1 MADSETCICCGDY
14 IPEGQMVCLKCEKT
28 IAQNFIENLK
38 KKEGLDLEKQIC
50 NHCGK
55 ELDVFDLQQDFTI
68 HRKIEYG
75 SSYDGCIVH
84 LQLCCDCFDKTVEA
98 CKVNPITEV
107 TV

>member
-1 MADSETCICCGDY
+1 MTDSETCICCGEY
-14 IPEGQMVCLKCEKT
+14 IPEGYMVCRKCAET
-28 IAQNFIENLK
+28 TVQTT
-38 KKEGLDLEKQIC
+38 KEGLGLKKQIC

-55 ELDVFDLQQDFTI
+55 ELDIFDLQQEFTI

-84 LQLCCDCFDKTVEA
+84 LQLCCDCFDKMVES

-107 TV
+107 AV